1 LLIAVVCRDCASRL
15 FKSNI
20 RRTRRTRRRATLRET
35 KSAVGM
41 LNSLRLHEW
50 TQTQRQTNIAAFA
63 TAGVVILVSLFAS
76 LGAIGLAGPDEPRY
90 AWIARAMAE
99 TGDWV
104 TPRLWGAPWFEKPIL
119 YYWAAAIGFRM
130 HLPAEWA
137 ARLPSAIAALA
148 AAKAIAWFARQHYS
162 ADEDS
167 LASPT
172 LLAPVIF
179 ATSVAAIA
187 FARAATPDML
197 FSAAITLAMV
207 FAANVLGRSG
217 ALPTRTAARTELQNH
232 SLPMLL
238 LWGASLGLG
247 VLAKGPAAVI
257 LAGGA
262 IGIWALA
269 TSSWRPAIRLAH
281 PVAIAAFCAVALP
294 WYVLC
299 ARRNPDFLHVFIFQ
313 HNFERYLTPLFQH
326 QQPFWFFGPITIL
339 ALLPWSAF
347 LIAAVQEALRL
358 WREKSWKN
366 SPGFFV
372 ACWALFPIVFFSFSQ
387 SKLPSYILPA
397 VPALALITAISASR
411 AFQRSRVNAI
421 ILSAGIGLVWILLAA
436 IFLHATH
443 NLPFTEMPSAIP
455 FLAKAALAIAIVF
468 AAAILYAGINWDL
481 RLVIILSSL
490 CAVATLEGANT
501 IILPALDLYV
511 SARPH
516 AAFFQNDLHPDRIFT
531 YQLRRSWNYGLAF
544 YFHREIPE
552 WSPQDPD
559 AALVLTSREGLEKIQ
574 KAGRFQGTLEA
585 PQQGILYVP
594 VAPAP
599 RY

>member
-1 LLIAVVCRDCASRL
+1 MSER
-15 FKSNI
+15 
-20 RRTRRTRRRATLRET
+20 T
-35 KSAVGM
+35 KSER
-41 LNSLRLHEW
+41 N
-50 TQTQRQTNIAAFA
+50 TNIAALIA
-63 TAGVVILVSLFAS
+63 AALVTLVALFAN
-76 LGAIGLAGPDEPRY
+76 LGAIGLLGPDETRY

-104 TPRLWGAPWFEKPIL
+104 TPKLWGAPWFEKPVL
-119 YYWAAAIGFRM
+119 YYWAAAIGFGM

-137 ARLPSAIAALA
+137 ARLPSAFGAVA
-148 AAKAIAWFARQHYS
+148 AAVAIAYFAWRHYGS
-162 ADEDS
+162 DGNLS
-167 LASPT
+167 TSPA

-179 ATSVAAIA
+179 STSVAAIA

-197 FSAAITLAMV
+197 FSAAITLAMLC
-207 FAANVLGRSG
+207 AASLLRQAG
-217 ALPTRTAARTELQNH
+217 ALRATTAAHTEIQNRN
-232 SLPMLL
+232 LPILV

-262 IGIWALA
+262 VGIWALA
-269 TSSWRPAIRLAH
+269 TSQWRAALRLAR

-294 WYVLC
+294 WYMLC
-299 ARRNPDFLHVFIFQ
+299 AHRNPDFLHVFIFQ
-313 HNFERYLTPLFQH
+313 HNFERYLTPLYRH

-347 LIAAVQEALRL
+347 LIAAAQEALRL

-366 SPGFFV
+366 SPGFFA

-397 VPALALITAISASR
+397 VPALALIAAISANR
-411 AFQRSRVNAI
+411 AFQRSRADAI
-421 ILSAGIGLVWILLAA
+421 ILSAGIGATGIALAA
-436 IFLHATH
+436 VFLHATH
-443 NLPFTEMPSAIP
+443 KLPFTEMGDAVS
-455 FLAKAALAIAIVF
+455 LLSKASLAIAIMV
-468 AAAILYAGINWDL
+468 AAAILYAGINRNL
-481 RLVIILSSL
+481 RLVVILTGLSA
-490 CAVATLEGANT
+490 AVTLEAANT
-501 IILPALDLYV
+501 AVLPALDPYI

-531 YQLRRSWNYGLAF
+531 YELRRAWSYGLAF
-544 YFHREIPE
+544 YFHREISE

-559 AALVLTSREGLEKIQ
+559 AALVLTSREGLKKIV
-574 KAGRFQGTLEA
+574 KAGRFRSAEEPPA
-585 PQQGILYVP
+585 RGIIYVP

-599 RY
+599 R

>member
-1 LLIAVVCRDCASRL
+1 
-15 FKSNI
+15 
-20 RRTRRTRRRATLRET
+20 
-35 KSAVGM
+35 
-41 LNSLRLHEW
+41 
-50 TQTQRQTNIAAFA
+50 
-63 TAGVVILVSLFAS
+63 VILVSLFAN
-76 LGAIGLAGPDEPRY
+76 LGAIGLVGPDETRY

-104 TPRLWGAPWFEKPIL
+104 TPRLWGAPWFEKPVL

-137 ARLPSAIAALA
+137 ARLPSAVAALA
-148 AAKAIAWFARQHYS
+148 AAKAIAWFARRHYR
-162 ADEDS
+162 AGEDS
-167 LASPT
+167 LATPT

-179 ATSVAAIA
+179 ATSVAAIG

-197 FSAAITLAMV
+197 FGAAITLAMV
-207 FAANVLGRSG
+207 CAANVLGRSG
-217 ALPTRTAARTELQNH
+217 ALRITPPAPTVIQN
-232 SLPMLL
+232 LNLLMLG
-238 LWGASLGLG
+238 LWGAFLGVG

-262 IGIWALA
+262 IAIWALA
-269 TSSWRPAIRLAH
+269 TSNWRAALRLAH
-281 PVAIAAFCAVALP
+281 PVAIAAFCVVALP
-294 WYVLC
+294 WYLLC

-347 LIAAVQEALRL
+347 LIAAAQEALRL

-366 SPGFFV
+366 SPGLFV
-372 ACWALFPIVFFSFSQ
+372 ACWAIFPIVFFSFSQ

-397 VPALALITAISASR
+397 VPALALIAAISASR
-411 AFQRSRVNAI
+411 AFQRSGANAV
-421 ILSAGIGLVWILLAA
+421 ILGAGIGLVWIVLPA

-443 NLPFTEMPSAIP
+443 KFPFTEMPSSIP
-455 FLAKAALAIAIVF
+455 FLAKAAFRIAIVL
-468 AAAILYAGINWDL
+468 AAAILYAGINRNL
-481 RLVIILSSL
+481 RLVVVLSSL
-490 CAVATLEGANT
+490 CVLAALVTANAAV
-501 IILPALDLYV
+501 LPALDPYT

-531 YQLRRSWNYGLAF
+531 YQLRRSWNFGLAF

-559 AALVLTSREGLEKIQ
+559 AALVLTSREGLEKIV
-574 KAGRFQGTLEA
+574 KAGRFQGTLEPLA
-585 PQQGILYVP
+585 QGIIYVP
-594 VAPAP
+594 IAPAP

>member
-1 LLIAVVCRDCASRL
+1 MSEPA
-15 FKSNI
+15 
-20 RRTRRTRRRATLRET
+20 
-35 KSAVGM
+35 
-41 LNSLRLHEW
+41 
-50 TQTQRQTNIAAFA
+50 QTQRKTDIAAFA
-63 TAGVVILVSLFAS
+63 TAGVVILVSLFAN
-76 LGAIGLAGPDEPRY
+76 LGAVGLLGPDEPRY

-104 TPRLWGAPWFEKPIL
+104 TPRLWGAPWFEKPVL

-130 HLPAEWA
+130 HLPPEWA
-137 ARLPSAIAALA
+137 ARLPSAIAALV
-148 AAKAIAWFARQHYS
+148 AAKAIAWFARRHY
-162 ADEDS
+162 AAAEDS
-167 LASPT
+167 IASPT

-207 FAANVLGRSG
+207 FAANVLRQSG
-217 ALPTRTAARTELQNH
+217 ALRIPDQPRTEIHN
-232 SLPMLL
+232 SNLPMLL

-262 IGIWALA
+262 VGIWAIA
-269 TSSWRPAIRLAH
+269 TSNWRAAIRLAH
-281 PVAIAAFCAVALP
+281 PVAIAAFSVVALP
-294 WYVLC
+294 WYALC

-339 ALLPWSAF
+339 ALLPWSAL
-347 LIAAVQEALRL
+347 LIAAVTEALRL

-372 ACWALFPIVFFSFSQ
+372 ACWAVFPIVFFSFSQ

-397 VPALALITAISASR
+397 VPALALVIAISAGR
-411 AFQRSRVNAI
+411 AFQRSRANAI
-421 ILSAGIGLVWILLAA
+421 ILSAGVGLVWIVLAA
-436 IFLHATH
+436 IFLHVTH
-443 NLPFTEMPSAIP
+443 KFPFTEMPSSIP
-455 FLAKAALAIAIVF
+455 FLGKAALALAIVV
-468 AAAILYAGINWDL
+468 AAAILYAGTNKNL
-481 RLVIILSSL
+481 RLVVILASL
-490 CAVATLEGANT
+490 CAVATLEAANT
-501 IILPALDLYV
+501 FVLPALEPYI
-511 SARPH
+511 SARSH

-531 YQLRRSWNYGLAF
+531 YGLRRSWNYGLAF
-544 YFHREIPE
+544 YFHRELPE
-552 WSPQDPD
+552 WTPQDPD
-559 AALVLTSREGLEKIQ
+559 AALVLTSHEGMEKII
-574 KAGRFQGTLEA
+574 KAGRFRSIEEPPA
-585 PQQGILYVP
+585 QGIIYVP

-599 RY
+599 R

>member
-1 LLIAVVCRDCASRL
+1 V
-15 FKSNI
+15 
-20 RRTRRTRRRATLRET
+20 
-35 KSAVGM
+35 
-41 LNSLRLHEW
+41 
-50 TQTQRQTNIAAFA
+50 
-63 TAGVVILVSLFAS
+63 VVIVSLFAN
-76 LGAIGLAGPDEPRY
+76 LGAIGLVGPDEPRY

-104 TPRLWGAPWFEKPIL
+104 TPRLWGVPWFEKPIL
-119 YYWAAAIGFRM
+119 YYWAAAIGFWM

-148 AAKAIAWFARQHYS
+148 AAKAIAWFARRHYG

-167 LASPT
+167 IASPT
-172 LLAPVIF
+172 LLAPIIF
-179 ATSVAAIA
+179 ATSVAATG
-187 FARAATPDML
+187 FARGATPDML

-207 FAANVLGRSG
+207 CAAGIFRRAG
-217 ALPTRTAARTELQNH
+217 ALRIPDGAPAQIQKQNP
-232 SLPMLL
+232 LTLF
-238 LWGASLGLG
+238 LWGAFLGAG

-262 IGIWALA
+262 VGIWALV
-269 TSSWRPAIRLAH
+269 TSQWRAAIRLAH
-281 PVAIAAFCAVALP
+281 PLAIAAFGVVALP

-313 HNFERYLTPLFQH
+313 HNFQRYLTPLFQH

-347 LIAAVQEALRL
+347 LIAAAHEAIKL

-372 ACWALFPIVFFSFSQ
+372 ACWAVFPVVFFSFSQ

-397 VPALALITAISASR
+397 VPALALVAAISARRS
-411 AFQRSRVNAI
+411 FQRSRTNAI

-436 IFLHATH
+436 IFLHATDKS
-443 NLPFTEMPSAIP
+443 PYTELGSAIQV
-455 FLAKAALAIAIVF
+455 LAAVALALAIAV
-468 AAAILYAGINWDL
+468 AAGILYAGTRKEL
-481 RLVIILSSL
+481 GLAVILCSL
-490 CAVATLEGANT
+490 CAVATVVIANT
-501 IILPALDLYV
+501 VVLPALDPYV

-516 AAFFQNDLHPDRIFT
+516 AVFLRNDLHPDRILT

-544 YFHREIPE
+544 YFHRELPE

-559 AALVLTSREGLEKIQ
+559 AALVLTSREGFEKIV
-574 KAGRFQGTLEA
+574 KAGRFRGPEEP
-585 PQQGILYVP
+585 PQQGVIYVP
-594 VAPAP
+594 IQPAP
-599 RY
+599 R

>member
-1 LLIAVVCRDCASRL
+1 MQ
-15 FKSNI
+15 
-20 RRTRRTRRRATLRET
+20 RT
-35 KSAVGM
+35 
-41 LNSLRLHEW
+41 
-50 TQTQRQTNIAAFA
+50 TNIAAFA
-63 TAGVVILVSLFAS
+63 TAGVVILVSLFAN
-76 LGAIGLAGPDEPRY
+76 LGAVGLVGPDEPRY

-104 TPRLWGAPWFEKPIL
+104 TPRLWGAPWFEKPIF

-137 ARLPSAIAALA
+137 ARLPSAIAALVA
-148 AAKAIAWFARQHYS
+148 VKAIAWFARRHY
-162 ADEDS
+162 AAAEDS
-167 LASPT
+167 IASPT

-207 FAANVLGRSG
+207 FAANLLRQSG
-217 ALPTRTAARTELQNH
+217 ALRVPDHARTEIQN
-232 SLPMLL
+232 SNLPMFL

-262 IGIWALA
+262 VGIWALA
-269 TSSWRPAIRLAH
+269 TSNSRAAIRLAH
-281 PVAIAAFCAVALP
+281 PVAIAAFSVVALP

-299 ARRNPDFLHVFIFQ
+299 ALRNPDFLHVFIFQ
-313 HNFERYLTPLFQH
+313 HNFERYLTPQFQH

-347 LIAAVQEALRL
+347 LLAAAPEAARL

-397 VPALALITAISASR
+397 VPALALIAAISASR
-411 AFQRSRVNAI
+411 AFQRSRSNAI
-421 ILSAGIGLVWILLAA
+421 VLSAAISLVWIVLAA

-443 NLPFTEMPSAIP
+443 KFPFIEMPSSIP
-455 FLAKAALAIAIVF
+455 FLANAALAISIVV
-468 AAAILYAGINWDL
+468 AAAILYAGISRNLWL
-481 RLVIILSSL
+481 TVTLCSS
-490 CAVATLEGANT
+490 CVAAALITANT
-501 IILPALDLYV
+501 VVLPALDPYI

-516 AAFFQNDLHPDRIFT
+516 AAFFQHDLHPDRIFT
-531 YQLRRSWNYGLAF
+531 FQLHRSWNYGLAF
-544 YFHREIPE
+544 YFRRELPE
-552 WSPQDPD
+552 WTPQDPD
-559 AALVLTSREGLEKIQ
+559 AALVLTSREGYEKIVQ
-574 KAGRFQGTLEA
+574 AGRFRSVEEPRA
-585 PQQGILYVP
+585 QGIIYIP
-594 VAPAP
+594 IAPAP
-599 RY
+599 R

>member
-1 LLIAVVCRDCASRL
+1 MILVAL
-15 FKSNI
+15 FAN
-20 RRTRRTRRRATLRET
+20 LG
-35 KSAVGM
+35 AVG
-41 LNSLRLHEW
+41 
-50 TQTQRQTNIAAFA
+50 
-63 TAGVVILVSLFAS
+63 LV
-76 LGAIGLAGPDEPRY
+76 GPDEPRY

-119 YYWAAAIGFRM
+119 YYWAAAIGFRI

-148 AAKAIAWFARQHYS
+148 AAKAIAWFARRHYG

-167 LASPT
+167 LARPT

-179 ATSVAAIA
+179 ATSVAGIG

-207 FAANVLGRSG
+207 CAANILVRSG
-217 ALPTRTAARTELQNH
+217 TLRVPAAAPAEIQNH
-232 SLPMLL
+232 NLL
-238 LWGASLGLG
+238 TLVLWGAFLGVG
-247 VLAKGPAAVI
+247 VLAKGPATVI

-262 IGIWALA
+262 VGIWALA

-281 PVAIAAFCAVALP
+281 PIAIATFCVVALP

-299 ARRNPDFLHVFIFQ
+299 ALRNPNFLHVFIFQ

-347 LIAAVQEALRL
+347 LIAAAQEALRL

-372 ACWALFPIVFFSFSQ
+372 ACWAVFPIVFFSFSQ

-397 VPALALITAISASR
+397 VPALALTSAIGASR
-411 AFQRSRVNAI
+411 AFQRSRGNAI
-421 ILSAGIGLVWILLAA
+421 ILCAGIGATWIALAA
-436 IFLHATH
+436 IFLHAT
-443 NLPFTEMPSAIP
+443 LKFPFTEMPGVIP
-455 FLAKAALAIAIVF
+455 LVAKTSLGIAIAV
-468 AAAILYAGINWDL
+468 AAAILYAGINRNL
-481 RLVIILSSL
+481 RLAATVCSL
-490 CAVATLEGANT
+490 CAVATLVTAST
-501 IILPALDLYV
+501 AVLPALDPYI
-511 SARPH
+511 SARTH
-516 AAFFQNDLHPDRIFT
+516 AAFFEHDLHPDRIFT
-531 YQLRRSWNYGLAF
+531 YELRRSWNYGLAF
-544 YFHREIPE
+544 YFHREVPE

-559 AALVLTSREGLEKIQ
+559 AALVLTSREGFEKIV
-574 KAGRFQGTLEA
+574 KAGRFQGTLGPPA
-585 PQQGILYVP
+585 QGIICVP
-594 VAPAP
+594 VQPAP

>member
-1 LLIAVVCRDCASRL
+1 MSESA
-15 FKSNI
+15 KSQ
-20 RRTRRTRRRATLRET
+20 RT
-35 KSAVGM
+35 
-41 LNSLRLHEW
+41 
-50 TQTQRQTNIAAFA
+50 TNIAALV
-63 TAGVVILVSLFAS
+63 TAALVILVSLFAN
-76 LGAIGLAGPDEPRY
+76 LGAIGLVGPDEPRY

-119 YYWAAAIGFRM
+119 YYWAAAIGFKM
-130 HLPAEWA
+130 HLPPEWA

-148 AAKAIAWFARQHYS
+148 AAKAIAWFARRHYA

-167 LASPT
+167 LATPT

-179 ATSVAAIA
+179 ATSVAAIG

-197 FSAAITLAMV
+197 FSAAITLAMG
-207 FAANVLGRSG
+207 FAASVLRRAG
-217 ALPTRTAARTELQNH
+217 ALRVPDGARAETQNH
-232 SLPMLL
+232 NLPILI
-238 LWGASLGLG
+238 LWGAFLGLG

-262 IGIWALA
+262 VGIWALA
-269 TSSWRPAIRLAH
+269 TSHWRAAIRLAH
-281 PVAIAAFCAVALP
+281 PLAIVAFCVVALP
-294 WYVLC
+294 WYALC

-326 QQPFWFFGPITIL
+326 KQPIWFFMVITLL
-339 ALLPWSAF
+339 ALLPWSGF
-347 LIAAVQEALRL
+347 VMAAAQEAPQL
-358 WREKSWKN
+358 WREKSWTN

-372 ACWALFPIVFFSFSQ
+372 ACWAVFPIVFFSFSQ

-397 VPALALITAISASR
+397 VPALALVAAISASR
-411 AFQRSRVNAI
+411 AFRRNRANAI
-421 ILSAGIGLVWILLAA
+421 SLSVALVIFWIVLASILLRV
-436 IFLHATH
+436 TH
-443 NLPFTEMPSAIP
+443 TFPFTEMDHAIP
-455 FLAKAALAIAIVF
+455 LWATAILAIAA
-468 AAAILYAGINWDL
+468 AAAILFAGIRSNL
-481 RLVIILSSL
+481 QLVVALCSL
-490 CAVATLEGANT
+490 CVIATLGMANIT
-501 IILPALDLYV
+501 VLPALDPYV

-531 YQLRRSWNYGLAF
+531 YELRRSWNYGLAF
-544 YFHREIPE
+544 YFHRELPE

-559 AALVLTSREGLEKIQ
+559 AALVLTSREGFEKIQ
-574 KAGRFQGTLEA
+574 KSGRFRSAEEPPA
-585 PQQGILYVP
+585 QGIIYVP